1 MSHRRVLPRL
11 FVPSLNQVVYH
22 GSYLKLNGVTMSEV
36 YQSTLRISF
45 DVRGGLL
52 IRQIHHWAADLFMA
66 AMSAHLL
73 RHFFLFGGAST
84 LQRHGRLRCPAGM
97 RSVTGRQLGWLG
109 TTVAWVGSGPPTTI
123 TQTCSGPATG

>member
-73 RHFFLFGGAST
+73 RHSSCSAAPPP
-84 LQRHGRLRCPAGM
+84 C
-97 RSVTGRQLGWLG
+97 SVMDGSVALLG
-109 TTVAWVGSGPPTTI
+109 
-123 TQTCSGPATG
+123 